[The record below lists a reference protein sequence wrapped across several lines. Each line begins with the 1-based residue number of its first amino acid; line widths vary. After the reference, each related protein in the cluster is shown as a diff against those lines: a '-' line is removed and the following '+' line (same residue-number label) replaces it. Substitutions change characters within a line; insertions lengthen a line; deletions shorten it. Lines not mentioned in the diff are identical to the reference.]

1 MSFAHDYQ
9 PEDYNTSAMIE
20 PGDHPVKITKIEEK
34 VSKSGNEMLVVHL
47 SVPGAS
53 FTMKH
58 YLVSGEYFNGNAT
71 KLFDCFGITRGNF
84 NFNQWIDR
92 VGKAHLEKGEPN
104 AEGKS
109 FLEIAYLIV
118 DKPVAGSQGPAK
130 PRIPQ
135 NTPQATPA
143 PRQAPPA
150 YSAPPLDYA
159 KAEQEE
165 IF

>member
-1 MSFAHDYQ
+1 MDFAKNYQ
-9 PEDYNTSAMIE
+9 PEDYSAKMIE
-20 PGDHPVKITKIEEK
+20 PGDHPVKIIKIEEK
-34 VSKSGNEMLVVHL
+34 TSQKGNNMLVVHL

-58 YLVSGEYFNGNAT
+58 FLVEGEYFNGNMT
-71 KLFDCFGITRGNF
+71 KFFDCFGIRRGDF
-84 NFNQWIDR
+84 NFVQWVDK
-92 VGKAHLEKGEPN
+92 VGKAHLEKGEAN

-118 DKPVAGSQGPAK
+118 EGPVAGAQGPAK

-150 YSAPPLDYA
+150 YFAPPTDYA
-159 KAEQEE
+159 KGEQEE